1 MTTITCFGPGV
12 SYNKMPY
19 EKLEPYERK
28 LSRTVLRGGICSNAD
43 LLPDQTVENKQKFI
57 SQIMTSKSPV
67 RSCEDVDETALSYA
81 EIKALCAGDDRIKEK
96 MDLDVDVARLK
107 LMKANHQSQ
116 QFRLEDNLL
125 KTFPEQVR
133 QNESFISGFTA
144 DLKTLSEH
152 QHPKDGFAGM
162 EVKGHLLTD
171 KESAGTAILETFK
184 DAKGM
189 EAVPIGS
196 YRGFAMS
203 LTVEDFGRDF
213 VLTLKGK
220 MNHRVTLGK
229 DARGNLTRIDN
240 ALNAI
245 PERMQAVQDKLTNLR
260 EQVKTAKSELGKP
273 FPKEEELRVKSA
285 RLAELN
291 TLLNM
296 ENRRDAAS
304 VLDEPAEKPERPSVL
319 QRLNAPAPAARTV
332 AKAVSHWEA
341 R

>member
-1 MTTITCFGPGV
+1 
-12 SYNKMPY
+12 MPY

-81 EIKALCAGDDRIKEK
+81 EIKALCAGDDRIREK
-96 MDLDVDVARLK
+96 MDLDVDVARLR

-125 KTFPEQVR
+125 KSFPEQIR
-133 QNESFISGFTA
+133 QNEGFIDGFTA

-152 QHPKDGFAGM
+152 PHPKDGFAGM
-162 EVKGHLLTD
+162 EVRGDLLTD
-171 KESAGTAILETFK
+171 KDKAGAAIMEAFK
-184 DAKGM
+184 EAKGM
-189 EAVPIGS
+189 EPVPIGS
-196 YRGFAMS
+196 YRGFSMS
-203 LTVEDFGRDF
+203 LTVEDFGQDF

-220 MNHRVTLGK
+220 MNHRVTLGR

-240 ALNAI
+240 ALNAM
-245 PERMQAVQDKLTNLR
+245 PERMQAVQDKLTTLR
-260 EQVKTAKSELGKP
+260 EQAETAKAELGKP
-273 FPKEEELRVKSA
+273 FPQEEELRTKSA

-291 TLLNM
+291 AELNIDDKTPM
-296 ENRRDAAS
+296 ERMAE
-304 VLDEPAEKPERPSVL
+304 DEPDAEIAKAKPSVL
-319 QRLNAPAPAARTV
+319 IKLKAPAPAARP
-332 AKAVSHWEA
+332 AARAAPHREA